1 MLVRHTQDG
10 TLILNPKN
18 NVWSNNTDESVLG
31 WEGWW
36 IRITGMLRA
45 CVSCPLPESV
55 DGGRVKVFISFLAQS
70 FSLLGILKLKD
81 LNCNL

>member
-1 MLVRHTQDG
+1 MLVRHTKDG

-55 DGGRVKVFISFLAQS
+55 DGGRVKVHVLTPSSNYSELSGLFIR
-70 FSLLGILKLKD
+70 
-81 LNCNL
+81 